1 MSAEWCYAAAGSVR
15 LTVQITPAAKKNE
28 VIGLLGSELK
38 IRLQAPPIEGKAN
51 TALVRYI
58 AACVGVPKSRVLVVH
73 GHTSRRKVVEISVAG
88 VTPAQVRQALWPEPA
103 IG

>member
-1 MSAEWCYAAAGSVR
+1 MSVEWCYTAADGVR

-51 TALVRYI
+51 AALVRYI
-58 AACVGVPKSRVLVVH
+58 AASVGVPKSRVQVVH

-88 VTPAQVRQALWPEPA
+88 LTPAEVQQALWPESA
-103 IG
+103 TN